1 MLTHAKSSGPDCIAR
16 AEEQEECDLSH
27 EESHLSRR
35 ELLKL
40 GAIGAL
46 SAGVSPHAASIVEAL
61 QGQTPSQSPS
71 RKITYDLSQLQ
82 WNLSGFTPFYSNFA
96 QTRDDASFITPEA
109 GPMDVSIPGSVQAA
123 LLKAGIIE
131 DWNVGLNA
139 RNCEWVENRDWIYAV
154 AIPDEWLQNGQQ
166 VRLRC
171 AGLDYAGDILLNKTT
186 INSFRNSFVP
196 VVADLTSAI
205 KPSGNVLSIRL
216 TPGPRWL
223 GQVGYTS
230 RMKEWKPR
238 FSYGWDWVNRIVQTG
253 IWDAVTL
260 EITRGAEIDKLR
272 SSSDVDLAGGKG
284 KLKVWGTVRGG
295 SKVRITLKDGAHVLR
310 TAEVNAWEFSQNGL
324 RWNDLPVKL
333 WWPNRMGS
341 QSLYNVEVEL
351 LDDHGSLLDSQS
363 RRVGFKNIEWR
374 RTKGAAETADPY
386 LCVVNGKAM
395 FLFGVNWTPIRPNF
409 ADVGD
414 EDYRKRANIYR
425 DCGMNLVRVWG
436 GAVLEK
442 ENFYKLCDE
451 LGLLVWQEFPL
462 SSSGLDNYPP
472 DDPASVDELGKIAQS
487 YIERRAHHVSLLLW
501 CGGNELQDD
510 KNGVKSTQPTL
521 TIRQHPAV
529 VRMGEIVVSEDPG
542 RRYFATNP
550 YGPAGMFNLEDCG
563 KGVFWDVHGPWN
575 FDGPAEGEWRTLWT
589 KDDAMFHS
597 EMGAPSTSPVSIIRK
612 YKGSL
617 PELPGTKDNPLW
629 ARQSWWIDWPKFA
642 KEKGREPRD
651 LEEFVAWMDARQEA
665 ALTIA
670 LRSARSR
677 FPACGG
683 LIIWM
688 GHDSFPCTENDS
700 IVDFDGNPKPV
711 VAALMRLMSG

>member
-1 MLTHAKSSGPDCIAR
+1 M
-16 AEEQEECDLSH
+16 
-27 EESHLSRR
+27 
-35 ELLKL
+35 KL

-46 SAGVSPHAASIVEAL
+46 SAGVSAHAASLVEAL
-61 QGQTPSQSPS
+61 QERPLSQSPS
-71 RKITYDLSQLQ
+71 MKTTYDLSQLS
-82 WNLSGFTPFYSNFA
+82 WKLIGLSPFYSNFA
-96 QTRDDASFITPEA
+96 QTHDDASFAVPDA
-109 GPMDVSIPGSVQAA
+109 GPLTVSIPVSVQAA

-139 RNCEWVENRDWIYAV
+139 RKCEWLENRDWIYEV

-166 VRLRC
+166 VRVRC
-171 AGLDYAGDILLNKTT
+171 AGLDYAGDIVLNKTT
-186 INSFRNSFVP
+186 VASFRNSFVP
-196 VVADLTSAI
+196 VVADLTSAL

-230 RMKEWKPR
+230 RMNEWKPR
-238 FSYGWDWVNRIVQTG
+238 FYFGWDWVNRIVQTA
-253 IWDAVTL
+253 IWDTVTL
-260 EITRGAEIDKLR
+260 EITHGAEIKTLR
-272 SSSDVDLAGGKG
+272 CFSDVDLASGKG
-284 KLKVWGTVRGG
+284 KLKVWGSVHGG
-295 SKVRITLKDGAHVLR
+295 SKVRITLTDRARELR
-310 TAEVNAWEFSQNGL
+310 TVEVNAPDFSSSGL
-324 RWNDLPVKL
+324 QWNELPVDL
-333 WWPNRMGS
+333 WWPNRMGP
-341 QSLYNVEVEL
+341 QSLYNLEVEL
-351 LDDHGSLLDSQS
+351 LDDHGRLLERQS
-363 RRVGFKNIEWR
+363 RRVGFKSIEWR
-374 RTKGAAETADPY
+374 RTKGAPDTADPY
-386 LCVVNGKAM
+386 LCVVNGKAV

-409 ADVGD
+409 ADVRE

-442 ENFYKLCDE
+442 ENFYNLCDE

-510 KNGVKSTQPTL
+510 KNGVKSNQPTL
-521 TIRQHPAV
+521 TIRNHPAV
-529 VRMGEIVVSEDPG
+529 VRMAEVVAREDSG
-542 RRYFATNP
+542 RRFLATNP
-550 YGPAGMFNLEDCG
+550 YGPVGVFSLQDCG

-575 FDGPAEGEWRTLWT
+575 LDGLPEGEWTTLWAR
-589 KDDAMFHS
+589 DDAMFHS

-612 YKGSL
+612 YKGDL
-617 PELPGTKDNPLW
+617 PEVPGTSENPLW

-651 LEEFVAWMDARQEA
+651 LEEFVAWMNARQEA

-670 LRSARSR
+670 LRSVLSR

-688 GHDSFPCTENDS
+688 GHDSFPCTENAS

-711 VAALMRLMSG
+711 VAELAKLLS

>member
-1 MLTHAKSSGPDCIAR
+1 MPNESS
-16 AEEQEECDLSH
+16 Q
-27 EESHLSRR
+27 LSRR

-40 GAIGAL
+40 GAISAL
-46 SAGVSPHAASIVEAL
+46 SAGVTAHGTSIVEAW
-61 QGQTPSQSPS
+61 QEPVRSQSPS
-71 RKITYDLSQLQ
+71 RKITHDLSQLR
-82 WNLSGFTPFYSNFA
+82 WKLTGFTPFYSNFA
-96 QTRDDASFITPEA
+96 QTQSDAGFIKPEVR
-109 GPMDVSIPGSVQAA
+109 PLDVSIPVSVQAA
-123 LLKAGIIE
+123 LLNAGLID

-139 RNCEWVENRDWIYAV
+139 RNCEWIENRDWVYEV
-154 AIPDEWLQNGQQ
+154 AIPDEWLQSGQL

-171 AGLDYAGDILLNKTT
+171 AGLDYAGEILLNKTT
-186 INSFRNSFVP
+186 MCSFRNSFVP
-196 VVADLTSAI
+196 IVVDLNSAL
-205 KPSGNVLSIRL
+205 KPSGNVLSIRF

-223 GQVGYTS
+223 GQIGYTS

-253 IWDAVTL
+253 IWDTVTL
-260 EITRGAEIDKLR
+260 EITHGAEIEKLR
-272 SSSDVDLAGGKG
+272 SSSDVDLASGKG
-284 KLKVWGTVRGG
+284 KLKVWGSVRGG
-295 SKVRITLKDGAHVLR
+295 SKVRASLKDGAHELR
-310 TAEVNAWEFSQNGL
+310 IVQVNAQDFSQSGL
-324 RWNDLPVKL
+324 QWSDLPIEL

-341 QSLYNVEVEL
+341 QSLYNLEVEL
-351 LDDHGSLLDSQS
+351 LDERGSLLDSQS

-386 LCVVNGKAM
+386 LCIVNGKAV

-409 ADVGD
+409 ADVRD

-442 ENFYKLCDE
+442 ENFYNLCDE
-451 LGLLVWQEFPL
+451 LGFLVWQEFPL

-472 DDPASVDELGKIAQS
+472 DDPASVDELGNIAES
-487 YIERRAHHVSLLLW
+487 YVERRSHHVSLLLW

-510 KNGVKSTQPTL
+510 KNGVKSNQPTL
-521 TIRQHPAV
+521 TIRHHPAV
-529 VRMGEIVVSEDPG
+529 VRMGEIVAREDPG
-542 RRYFATNP
+542 RRYLATNP
-550 YGPAGMFNLEDCG
+550 YGPVGMFNLQDCG

-575 FDGPAEGEWRTLWT
+575 FDGPAEGEWKSLWA

-597 EMGAPSTSPVSIIRK
+597 EMGAPSASPVNIIRK
-612 YKGSL
+612 YKGNL
-617 PELPGTKDNPLW
+617 PEVPGTDDNPLW

-642 KEKGREPRD
+642 KERGREPRD
-651 LEEFVAWMDARQEA
+651 LEEFVAWMNARQEA

-670 LRSARSR
+670 LRSVLSR

-688 GHDSFPCTENDS
+688 GHDAFPCTENAS
-700 IVDFDGNPKPV
+700 IVDFDGDPKPV
-711 VAALMRLMSG
+711 VAELAKLLG

>member
-1 MLTHAKSSGPDCIAR
+1 MFMQSSLALSAWSGVIA
-16 AEEQEECDLSH
+16 QEGLKLPGEA
-27 EESHLSRR
+27 SHLSRR

-40 GAIGAL
+40 GAISAL
-46 SAGVSPHAASIVEAL
+46 SAGVVAHGASIVESWQEEAR
-61 QGQTPSQSPS
+61 SKSPYA
-71 RKITYDLSQLQ
+71 KITHDLSQLK
-82 WNLSGFTPFYSNFA
+82 WKLIGLSPFFDNYTQNHHDAGFALP
-96 QTRDDASFITPEA
+96 DA
-109 GPMDVSIPGSVQAA
+109 GPLTVSIPVLAQAA
-123 LLKAGIIE
+123 LLNAGIIA

-139 RNCEWVENRDWIYAV
+139 RQCEWIENRDWIFKV
-154 AIPDEWLQNGQQ
+154 AIPDEWLENAQR
-166 VRLRC
+166 VCLRC
-171 AGLDYAGDILLNKTT
+171 AGLDYAGDIVLNKTT
-186 INSFRNSFVP
+186 VSSFRNSFVP
-196 VVADLTSAI
+196 VVADLTSEL
-205 KPSGNVLSIRL
+205 KPSGNVLSVRL

-223 GQVGYTS
+223 GQIGYTS
-230 RMKEWKPR
+230 RMTEWKPR
-238 FSYGWDWVNRIVQTG
+238 FYYGWDWVNRIVQTG

-260 EITRGAEIDKLR
+260 EITHGAEIEKLR
-272 SSSDVDLAGGKG
+272 CTTDFDLAGGRG
-284 KLKVWGTVRGG
+284 KLKVWGSVRGG
-295 SKVRITLKDGAHVLR
+295 SKVRLTLKDRTSELRRVELDAHD
-310 TAEVNAWEFSQNGL
+310 FSEHGL
-324 RWNDLPVKL
+324 QWNDLHVDL
-333 WWPNRMGS
+333 WWPNRMGA
-341 QSLYNVEVEL
+341 QSLYDLEVAL
-351 LDDHGSLLDSQS
+351 LDDRGSLLDSQS
-363 RRVGFKNIEWR
+363 RKVGFKNIEWR

-386 LCVVNGKAM
+386 LCVVNGKPV

-409 ADVGD
+409 ADVRD
-414 EDYRKRANIYR
+414 EDYFKRAEIYR
-425 DCGMNLVRVWG
+425 GCGMNLVRVWG

-442 ENFYKLCDE
+442 EIFYNLCDE

-472 DDPASVDELGKIAQS
+472 DDATSVDELGKIAAS
-487 YIERRAHHVSLLLW
+487 YVERRAYHVSLLLW

-510 KNGVKSTQPTL
+510 KNGVKSKQPTL
-521 TIRQHPAV
+521 TIGQHPAV
-529 VRMGEIVVSEDPG
+529 VRMGEVVAREDPG
-542 RRYFATNP
+542 RRYLATNP
-550 YGPAGMFNLEDCG
+550 YGPVGMFNLQDCG

-575 FDGPAEGEWRTLWT
+575 LDGPPGGEWTTLWA

-617 PELPGTKDNPLW
+617 PEMPGTKDNPLW
-629 ARQSWWIDWPKFA
+629 SRQSWWLDWPKFA

-688 GHDSFPCTENDS
+688 GHDSFPCTENAS

-711 VAALMRLMSG
+711 VAALTRLMSG